1 MIEKLKKAETVLLV
15 VDVQTALMVEH
26 PYNEKKVIE
35 NIKKLISVSRRKGL
49 EVIYVRHEDG
59 IGEDLEQNSDGWQ
72 IYDEIAPEPREMIFD
87 KQFNS
92 AFIKTGL
99 KQYLN
104 NKEIINII
112 LVGLQ
117 TDYCIDATCKAA
129 FEHGFKVVIPK
140 ETNTTFDNEYLT
152 GEKLYEYYNYKIW
165 DKRFARVI
173 AVEELEKELF
183 S

>member
-1 MIEKLKKAETVLLV
+1 MIEKLKKTETVLLV
-15 VDVQTALMVEH
+15 VDVQTALIVEH

-49 EVIYVRHEDG
+49 EVIYVCHEDG
-59 IGEDLEQNSDGWQ
+59 IGEDLERYSDGWQ
-72 IYDEIAPEPREMIFD
+72 IYDEIAPEFEEIIFD

-99 KQYLN
+99 IQYLN
-104 NKEIINII
+104 KKAIKNII

-140 ETNTTFDNEYLT
+140 QTNTTFDNEYLT

-173 AVEELEKELF
+173 AVEELEKEIF
-183 S
+183 G